1 MQTRLTDQAAQNSGL
16 SQAEL
21 ERLSTVARQA
31 ATAGALE
38 LKRLFGRL
46 ERIREKGRAGD
57 LVTEADVAAEQAVLT
72 VLSEDTPELGV
83 LAEESGRKEGQ
94 GFSLL
99 FKAFEDVLPFRH
111 VQLDRAVLLAP
122 MNRDRVTVHGAAIQ
136 LGEQ

>member
-72 VLSEDTPELGV
+72 VLGEATPELGV

-94 GFSLL
+94 GSDLQWCVCLL
-99 FKAFEDVLPFRH
+99 YTSPS
-111 VQLDRAVLLAP
+111 P
-122 MNRDRVTVHGAAIQ
+122 RDRTRSRMPSSA
-136 LGEQ
+136 

>member
-72 VLSEDTPELGV
+72 VLSEATPELGCWPRR
-83 LAEESGRKEGQ
+83 AAARKG
-94 GFSLL
+94 
-99 FKAFEDVLPFRH
+99 
-111 VQLDRAVLLAP
+111 RAVTCSGALTLSMGRRTMP
-122 MNRDRVTVHGAAIQ
+122 MAIRSS
-136 LGEQ
+136 ERPSA